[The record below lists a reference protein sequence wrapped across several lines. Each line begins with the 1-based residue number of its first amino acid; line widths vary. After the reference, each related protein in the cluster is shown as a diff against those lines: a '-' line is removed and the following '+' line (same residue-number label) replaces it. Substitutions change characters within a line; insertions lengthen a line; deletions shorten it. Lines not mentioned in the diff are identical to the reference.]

1 MPSSI
6 EQGQATEQMALEY
19 LQQQG
24 LSLLERNF
32 RCKMGEIDLIMR
44 EGDDNLVF
52 VEVRYRKNAQFGGAA
67 ASVTQNKQNKLIRTA
82 QLYLQ
87 IKHLSDRCY
96 SRFDVIALSGAKPP
110 YQLEWIKDA
119 FQAY

>member
-1 MPSSI
+1 
-6 EQGQATEQMALEY
+6 MALEY

-32 RCKMGEIDLIMR
+32 RCKMGEIDLIMSDKAD
-44 EGDDNLVF
+44 GLLF

>member
-1 MPSSI
+1 MPNSV
-6 EQGQATEQMALEY
+6 EQGQNTETMALEY

-32 RCKMGEIDLIMR
+32 RCKMGEIDLIMT
-44 EGDDNLVF
+44 DNADGLLF
-52 VEVRYRKNAQFGGAA
+52 VEVRYRKNNLFGGAA
-67 ASVTQNKQNKLIRTA
+67 ASVTLKKQQKLIRTA

-87 IKHLSDRCY
+87 MKKLSGRCY
-96 SRFDVIALSGAKPP
+96 SRFDVVALSGAKMP
-110 YQLEWIKDA
+110 YQIEWIKDA